1 MPCNVVKQGCV
12 LALMFSALLT
22 DALRDDVIGVGF
34 RYPTDRKLLNPRKMQ
49 AKTKVNEDAVRD
61 FVFADNRAPNATT

>member
-49 AKTKVNEDAVRD
+49 AKT
-61 FVFADNRAPNATT
+61 